1 MTKKILNVWVCDY
14 SDNTG
19 EGRLARL
26 FIQVLKFNQTNL
38 LKFNQKKKLKNKYI
52 SSIMGIVFCWK
63 KYFSN
68 EKVCYLNYLPLWNFL
83 IFIFL
88 PPNTILGPIT
98 GGANFSKNNKINF
111 FIRAFLFPVLYKISE
126 FFLNLRSKKIIFSTD
141 LLKKNLSKVTIEKS
155 QFNFALKFFSLKTK
169 KRKKNDFLIYYKKHK
184 NKEILFPYDLV
195 KKIIKIGFKVSVVGD
210 RLKYSKVKNYGQ
222 ISNKKV
228 LNLQSISRY
237 TIASEENLYSI
248 FTLECLSNNVKVII
262 NKKIKIKNFKKN
274 FIKIDYSSKDLLKN
288 LKKL

>member
-195 KKIIKIGFKVSVVGD
+195 KKIIKIGFKVSIVGD
-210 RLKYSKVKNYGQ
+210 RLRYPKVKNYGQ

-228 LNLQSISRY
+228 SNLQSISRY

-262 NKKIKIKNFKKN
+262 NKKIKIKNFKKS

>member
-1 MTKKILNVWVCDY
+1 MTNKILNIWVCDY

-26 FIQVLKFNQTNL
+26 FIKVLKFNQTNI
-38 LKFNQKKKLKNKYI
+38 LKFNQKKKLKYKYI
-52 SSIMGIVFCWK
+52 SSIMGIIFCWK
-63 KYFSN
+63 KYFNN

-98 GGANFSKNNKINF
+98 GGANFSKNNRINYL
-111 FIRAFLFPVLYKISE
+111 IRAFLFPILYKISE
-126 FFLNLRSKKIIFSTD
+126 LFLNLRSKKIIFSTD
-141 LLKKNLSKVTIEKS
+141 LLRKNLSKITIAKS
-155 QFNFALKFFSLKTK
+155 QFNFVLKFFSLKTK

-195 KKIIKIGFKVSVVGD
+195 KKIIKIGFKVSIVGD
-210 RLKYSKVKNYGQ
+210 RLRYLKVKNYGQ

-228 LNLQSISRY
+228 SNLQSISRY
-237 TIASEENLYSI
+237 TIASEENLYSL
-248 FTLECLSNNVKVII
+248 FTLECLSNNVKVVI
-262 NKKIKIKNFKKN
+262 NKKVKIKNFKKN
-274 FIKIDYSSKDLLKN
+274 FIKIDYNSKNLLKN